1 MVVTIRDIIL
11 PLRRRYKNV
20 CTYIQYNKCRN
31 VLVDIFICTYKFIES
46 KRYNS
51 GRDMIQWFGSLGLNP
66 RFIIT
71 SCVT

>member
-1 MVVTIRDIIL
+1 MYV
-11 PLRRRYKNV
+11 YY
-20 CTYIQYNKCRN
+20 TYIYIYIIYTYIYILYNKYRN
-31 VLVDIFICTYKFIES
+31 VLVDIFICTYKFIAS